1 MFGIHAQNVFK
12 TIRTYVVS
20 GEVVDV
26 TEHEHVALTISHVTD
41 RDTHTDRQ
49 TSAACGV

>member
-1 MFGIHAQNVFK
+1 MFK
-12 TIRTYVVS
+12 PIRTYVVS

-26 TEHEHVALTISHVTD
+26 TGHEHVALTISHVKD
-41 RDTHTDRQ
+41 RHTHTDRQ